1 MDRNETRRAN
11 RREAD
16 PAPAPAPQEPEAPSP
31 LLSEARGW
39 ARAARQA
46 HADVAAELDAI
57 QELRGRRNQ
66 SGQ

>member
-11 RREAD
+11 RRETD
-16 PAPAPAPQEPEAPSP
+16 PAPASQEPDGPSA

-46 HADVAAELDAI
+46 HDDVAAELDAI
-57 QELRGRRNQ
+57 QELRSRRNQ